1 MPTIRPT
8 DITFGRDDLVAGQ
21 LTVNYDAIT
30 SIRFEYI
37 IRKHY
42 PHMVTLH
49 HLQFEIFVKNNPTPI
64 KIGKSLLGGF
74 GVSEVQDRTGVN
86 IYEELSRRTFDV
98 RMARYS
104 AQMGESGGFFTM
116 ASSS

>member
-42 PHMVTLH
+42 PQMVTLH
-49 HLQFEIFVKNNPTPI
+49 HLRFLKAFTAFAGKNH
-64 KIGKSLLGGF
+64 
-74 GVSEVQDRTGVN
+74 
-86 IYEELSRRTFDV
+86 
-98 RMARYS
+98 
-104 AQMGESGGFFTM
+104 
-116 ASSS
+116 

>member
-1 MPTIRPT
+1 MTRSL
-8 DITFGRDDLVAGQ
+8 RSDLNISSA
-21 LTVNYDAIT
+21 
-30 SIRFEYI
+30 SI
-37 IRKHY
+37 IRRWLPLIICSSK
-42 PHMVTLH
+42 
-49 HLQFEIFVKNNPTPI
+49 FVKNNPTPI

-74 GVSEVQDRTGVN
+74 GVSEVQARTGVN

-98 RMARYS
+98 GMARYS

>member
-21 LTVNYDAIT
+21 LTVTYDAIT

-42 PHMVTLH
+42 PQMVTLH
-49 HLQFEIFVKNNPTPI
+49 HLQFEICQKQPN
-64 KIGKSLLGGF
+64 SH
-74 GVSEVQDRTGVN
+74 QDRQEPARRLWCFGSAGSN
-86 IYEELSRRTFDV
+86 RRQHLRRTL
-98 RMARYS
+98 S
-104 AQMGESGGFFTM
+104 PNI
-116 ASSS
+116 